1 MLTIYKD
8 CEVRKLIFDHTL
20 RNYALHFISLIISSI
35 IFQQFTYQLNLY
47 QLLLILVLSL
57 LIAIYEVF
65 CFQEKM
71 QSKTTYLF
79 RHFLFILPVL
89 CFECTLFYYLNWYD
103 APLILG
109 IIILFID
116 LSIIL
121 IEAHQVKLEKRAYA
135 DALRRYQA
143 DKL

>member
-20 RNYALHFISLIISSI
+20 RNYSLHFISLIISSI
-35 IFQQFTYQLNLY
+35 MFQQFTYQLNLY

-89 CFECTLFYYLNWYD
+89 CFECSLFYYLNWYD
-103 APLILG
+103 APLILAA
-109 IIILFID
+109 IILLID
-116 LSIIL
+116 IIMIL
-121 IEAHQVKLEKRAYA
+121 IENYQIRLEKKAYA
-135 DALRRYQA
+135 DALRRYQTN
-143 DKL
+143 KL

>member
-20 RNYALHFISLIISSI
+20 RNYSLHFISLIISSI
-35 IFQQFTYQLNLY
+35 IFQQFTYQLNSY
-47 QLLLILVLSL
+47 QLLMILVLSL

-65 CFQEKM
+65 CFQDKM

-89 CFECTLFYYLNWYD
+89 CFECSLFYYLNWYD
-103 APLILG
+103 APLILAA
-109 IIILFID
+109 IILLID
-116 LSIIL
+116 IIMIL
-121 IEAHQVKLEKRAYA
+121 IENHQIRLEKKAYA
-135 DALRRYQA
+135 DALRRYQRN
-143 DKL
+143 KL